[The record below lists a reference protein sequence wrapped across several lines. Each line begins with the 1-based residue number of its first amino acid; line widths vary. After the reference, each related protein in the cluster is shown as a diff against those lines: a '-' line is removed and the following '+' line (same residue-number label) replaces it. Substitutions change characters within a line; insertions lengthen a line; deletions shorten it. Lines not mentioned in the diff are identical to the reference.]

1 MDDRE
6 VNPLRSAQLKVGSE
20 VVFGDKYLAKFRLQD
35 RPDAPASAPASAP
48 AASPDAKIGDEAG
61 VADVE

>member
-35 RPDAPASAPASAP
+35 RPDAPASAPA
-48 AASPDAKIGDEAG
+48 AAPDAMVGNEAG